1 MHDVASLIVQV
12 FTPQEPVCV
21 PQLFIRQV
29 MTTSTPPFTMLNAEG
44 DRRSS
49 AWRTVRICFIV
60 ELLRVNIRPIIVGR
74 SLIGAIY
81 KINFIKTKYF
91 QKILCKL
98 FNLVEILI
106 ALWIDCFWTA
116 WVWINVSFAKWK
128 KYFAITLAV
137 VYFAIFIVETTAIDN
152 ALCLV

>member
-1 MHDVASLIVQV
+1 MPGGCDLPLGFTNNPTDYRAVGQVWPGFSPEIKCELQFEPQCDLQFVPQVFSMHDVASLIVQV

-91 QKILCKL
+91 QKKC
-98 FNLVEILI
+98 
-106 ALWIDCFWTA
+106 
-116 WVWINVSFAKWK
+116 
-128 KYFAITLAV
+128 
-137 VYFAIFIVETTAIDN
+137 
-152 ALCLV
+152 

>member
-60 ELLRVNIRPIIVGR
+60 ELLLVNIRPIIVGHSFDR
-74 SLIGAIY
+74 RNIQ
-81 KINFIKTKYF
+81 INFIKTKYF
-91 QKILCKL
+91 QK
-98 FNLVEILI
+98 N
-106 ALWIDCFWTA
+106 
-116 WVWINVSFAKWK
+116 
-128 KYFAITLAV
+128 
-137 VYFAIFIVETTAIDN
+137 IVQII
-152 ALCLV
+152 